1 MVGSWTTFAQ
11 LWLIGQDGNVI
22 AAMPDLCFFFFFQ
35 ENSEICIFKMLN
47 ISIFFFFLNIVQIQ
61 I

>member
-22 AAMPDLCFFFFFQ
+22 AAMPDLCFFFQ

-47 ISIFFFFLNIVQIQ
+47 ISIFFFLNIVQIQ